1 MTQKLYI
8 CMILTST
15 HMMQFGLHLLL
26 MVHIHDRE
34 KEQHRE
40 PGSDKFKCIVFK
52 HVVFCAG
59 EANS

>member
-1 MTQKLYI
+1 
-8 CMILTST
+8 
-15 HMMQFGLHLLL
+15 L

-40 PGSDKFKCIVFK
+40 PGSDQFKCIVFK
-52 HVVFCAG
+52 HVVLCAG